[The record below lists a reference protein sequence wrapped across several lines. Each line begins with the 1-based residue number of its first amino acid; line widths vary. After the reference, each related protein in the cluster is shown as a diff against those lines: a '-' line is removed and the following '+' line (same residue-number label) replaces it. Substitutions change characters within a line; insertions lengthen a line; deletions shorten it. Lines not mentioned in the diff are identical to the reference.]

1 MKLFLRAEA
10 SAPDHAARR
19 CAEIRFSALRRGKRP
34 QSGFLSLFCGW
45 GRLVDGRCGAR
56 ASLHLAPAHHRG
68 LFIAPA
74 PSHGSAAWLNLATK
88 ERVGHYAPESR
99 LLSSL

>member
-45 GRLVDGRCGAR
+45 GRLVDGLCGAR
-56 ASLHLAPAHHRG
+56 ASLSPPG

-99 LLSSL
+99 LLFSL